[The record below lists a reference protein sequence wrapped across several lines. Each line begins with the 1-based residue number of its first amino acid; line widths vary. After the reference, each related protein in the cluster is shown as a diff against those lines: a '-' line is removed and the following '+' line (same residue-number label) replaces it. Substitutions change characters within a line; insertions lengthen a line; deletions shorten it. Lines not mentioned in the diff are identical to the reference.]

1 MTSTG
6 TSRPA
11 VTTRGID
18 HLGLTVPDIEAA
30 TDFFASAFGAQPL
43 YDTLAGPA
51 AGALLEQS
59 LGIPAGATVQRVRM
73 LRLANGPSLELFEYG
88 DVDQRAPSRA
98 CDYGIQ
104 HFALYVDDLDVALEA
119 TVAAGARPL
128 APPEELPG
136 MEAGAGNR
144 WMYAELP
151 WGGLIELVTAPS
163 PQAYETTTP
172 LRRWRPA
179 PS

>member
-1 MTSTG
+1 MTFNG
-6 TSRPA
+6 AFRPT

-30 TDFFASAFGAQPL
+30 TDFFVSAFGAQPL

-59 LGIPAGATVQRVRM
+59 LGIPTGATVQRVRM

-88 DVDQRAPSRA
+88 SVSQRGPLRA

-104 HFALYVDDLDVALEA
+104 HFALYVDDLDAALAAMVE
-119 TVAAGARPL
+119 AGARPL
-128 APPEELPG
+128 APPEDLPG
-136 MEAGAGNR
+136 MEAGEGNR

-151 WGGLIELVTAPS
+151 WGGLVELVTAPS
-163 PQAYETTTP
+163 PQAYEATTP